1 MKILEQ
7 LATTDETY
15 VADMIEARRQAAPEG
30 EVPDRTLE
38 GWNNKSGWDNWAQK
52 PPPFKKKTVY
62 FRNR

>member
-15 VADMIEARRQAAPEG
+15 VADMIEARRQAAPEV

-38 GWNNKSGWDNWAQK
+38 G
-52 PPPFKKKTVY
+52 
-62 FRNR
+62 